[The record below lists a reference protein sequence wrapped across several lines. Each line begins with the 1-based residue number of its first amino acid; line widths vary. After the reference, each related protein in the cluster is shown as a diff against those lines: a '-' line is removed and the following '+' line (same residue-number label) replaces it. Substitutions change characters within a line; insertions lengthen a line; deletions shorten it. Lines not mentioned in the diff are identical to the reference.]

1 MTNETDADRRQV
13 TDAGRLRAL
22 AHPLRVRLFHLVAEH
37 EQLTATQC
45 AELVGE
51 SPANCSF
58 HLRTLA
64 KHGFIERAEGHGREK
79 PWRRVAASWDMRP
92 EPADEASA
100 LAAQSLALLTIDHAV
115 AVSRASFERLAAE
128 ADEWTQAST
137 VTGSRF
143 WATAEELAELSRELQ
158 AITDRFEGRSADPSK
173 RPEGARPAR
182 LLALAHPDL
191 EESE

>member
-1 MTNETDADRRQV
+1 
-13 TDAGRLRAL
+13 
-22 AHPLRVRLFHLVAEH
+22 
-37 EQLTATQC
+37 
-45 AELVGE
+45 
-51 SPANCSF
+51 
-58 HLRTLA
+58 
-64 KHGFIERAEGHGREK
+64 
-79 PWRRVAASWDMRP
+79 MRP

-191 EESE
+191 EGSE